1 MTKVATLGPLL
12 CGYTSLNGRL
22 ANDRFGSLA
31 DLFGNDRRMSAS
43 AGKADVS
50 RTIVDSKILNV
61 CFSQ

>member
-1 MTKVATLGPLL
+1 MKTPSRSG
-12 CGYTSLNGRL
+12 GQRTSIANGGK
-22 ANDRFGSLA
+22 GSLA